1 MLTMT
6 KTLYIVFVEL
16 SGVFNGSKSAYF
28 KHIKKQPCSTKTTSL
43 EIFHGDRRRVVHT
56 GRMVLKGCPF
66 INDGMAAAQVFNSA
80 ILQYSS
86 TPCTRVRTRV
96 RTRVLQYVRVY
107 TCTYAY
113 VYS

>member
-6 KTLYIVFVEL
+6 KTMYIVFVEL
-16 SGVFNGSKSAYF
+16 SGVFNGSNSAYF

-66 INDGMAAAQVFNSA
+66 INDGMAAAMLTSK
-80 ILQYSS
+80 
-86 TPCTRVRTRV
+86 
-96 RTRVLQYVRVY
+96 
-107 TCTYAY
+107 
-113 VYS
+113 